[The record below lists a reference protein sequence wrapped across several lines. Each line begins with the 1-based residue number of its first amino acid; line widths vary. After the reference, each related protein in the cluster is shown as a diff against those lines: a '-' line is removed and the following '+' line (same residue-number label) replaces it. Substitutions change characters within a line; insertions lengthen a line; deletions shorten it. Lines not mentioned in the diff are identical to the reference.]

1 MYSYLLPF
9 SVVWMLV
16 AALLGLRLGIRSLS
30 FAPQVEEIA
39 KKGELAAYHAA
50 TRSFNWSKLVHA
62 HTFLFA
68 VVGVV
73 IFVALGHSALGELAK
88 DIVATGVMVASVAWT
103 LAALREFRPIMGLA
117 DFVLL
122 ISIAISAYGVVT
134 ARFLAILP

>member
-16 AALLGLRLGIRSLS
+16 AALLGLRLGIQSLS
-30 FAPQVEEIA
+30 FGPQVEEIA
-39 KKGELAAYHAA
+39 KKGELATYHAA

-73 IFVALGHSALGELAK
+73 IFVALGHSALGEIAK

-117 DFVLL
+117 DILLL
-122 ISIAISAYGVVT
+122 ISIAIAAYGVVA
-134 ARFLAILP
+134 ARLLAILR